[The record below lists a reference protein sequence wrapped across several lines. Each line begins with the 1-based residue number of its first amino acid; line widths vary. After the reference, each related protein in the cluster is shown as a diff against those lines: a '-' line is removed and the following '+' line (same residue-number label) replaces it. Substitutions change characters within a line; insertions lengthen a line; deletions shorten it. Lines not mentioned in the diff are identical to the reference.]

1 MFWKLRLPLMLTF
14 AVGIVPIVTF
24 FLTERVPLIGPAVPF
39 VRDRVERYMLI
50 IAGFALLL
58 GVVSV
63 VQGNVRKIER
73 RRPGWPFA
81 VSLLAGLFVMGIFG
95 ILSAARV
102 GPFQGLLNAPDG
114 GMTPFYWMTRH
125 MFNPLQAAMFSLLAF
140 YIASAAFRSF
150 RVRNVEA
157 TILLVAAFIVMLGR
171 TPLGEYVFCWIPG
184 GKHWLPNVT
193 DWIMTVPNAAA
204 QRGIII
210 GAALGAASLSL
221 RVILGI
227 ERSYLGVSEK

>member
-1 MFWKLRLPLMLTF
+1 MFWKLRLPLILTF
-14 AVGIVPIVTF
+14 CVGLVPIVTF
-24 FLTERVPLIGPAVPF
+24 FLTEQVPGVSF
-39 VRDRVERYMLI
+39 VRDRVERYMII

-63 VQGNVRKIER
+63 VQGNVRRIEQ

-81 VSLLAGLFVMGIFG
+81 ISLLAGLFAMGAFG
-95 ILSAARV
+95 ILSAFRV
-102 GPFQGLLNAPDG
+102 GPFQGILNAPDG
-114 GMTPFYWMTRH
+114 SDTPFYWVTRN

-140 YIASAAFRSF
+140 YIASAAFRAF

-157 TILLVAAFIVMLGR
+157 TILLAAAFVVMLGR
-171 TPLGEYVFCWIPG
+171 TPLGEYVFAWLPG
-184 GKHWLPNVT
+184 GSRWLPAVT
-193 DWIMTVPNAAA
+193 DWIMAVPNTAA

-227 ERSYLGVSEK
+227 ERSYLGLRQK